1 MNISTFSK
9 GESLDGPFETK
20 MKIEMD
26 RSLDRIL
33 SNMDIK
39 IVGLNPGSSY
49 KIEFSIGLYEGNICR
64 DVTAGKC

>member
-1 MNISTFSK
+1 M
-9 GESLDGPFETK
+9 DGPFETK

-49 KIEFSIGLYEGNICR
+49 KIEFSIGLYEGNISQISKSGPGR
-64 DVTAGKC
+64 F